1 MRRYQWVA
9 VGWTV
14 VNILLGASSLTL
26 RWADWPPLILF
37 VSLPLLL
44 LFFAKPIAATLH
56 HGLLERF
63 ASDRSQPQSPLA
75 IMFIAWIVLVLET
88 AFLLVRLAG

>member
-14 VNILLGASSLTL
+14 VNIFLGANSSTL
-26 RWADWPPLILF
+26 RTVDWPLLIFFAL
-37 VSLPLLL
+37 LPLLL
-44 LFFAKPIAATLH
+44 LFFAKSIAASLH
-56 HGLLERF
+56 RGLMERF
-63 ASDRSQPQSPLA
+63 ASDRNQPQSPLV

-88 AFLLVRLAG
+88 AFFLA